1 MAGGLKIETPKGAVF
16 TTTGKN
22 GKITARLEWNKN
34 FSPERSGR
42 FNQTQRF
49 VDSEVLRLS
58 SPYVPFQTGMLD
70 KSGILGTDVGSG
82 EVNYIA
88 PYASRLYYGINFHF
102 DTGAHPNAGAKW
114 FERMKIDH
122 KGEILR
128 GAKKI
133 SGGK

>member
-1 MAGGLKIETPKGAVF
+1 MAGGFKIETPKGTVF

-49 VDSEVLRLS
+49 VDNEVLRLS

-88 PYASRLYYGINFHF
+88 PYASRLYYGTTF
-102 DTGAHPNAGAKW
+102 TLTPAHTLTRARSGLNA
-114 FERMKIDH
+114 
-122 KGEILR
+122 
-128 GAKKI
+128 
-133 SGGK
+133 

>member
-1 MAGGLKIETPKGAVF
+1 MAGGFKIETPKGAVF

-34 FSPERSGR
+34 FSAERSDQ

-49 VDSEVLRLS
+49 VDNEVLRLS

-88 PYASRLYYGINFHF
+88 PYASRLYYSINRHF
-102 DTGAHPNAGAKW
+102 GQPS
-114 FERMKIDH
+114 
-122 KGEILR
+122 L
-128 GAKKI
+128 
-133 SGGK
+133 

>member
-1 MAGGLKIETPKGAVF
+1 MAGGFKIETPKGAVF

-22 GKITARLEWNKN
+22 GKIIARLEWNKN

-70 KSGILGTDVGSG
+70 KSGILGTD
-82 EVNYIA
+82 
-88 PYASRLYYGINFHF
+88 
-102 DTGAHPNAGAKW
+102 
-114 FERMKIDH
+114 
-122 KGEILR
+122 GEILR

>member
-1 MAGGLKIETPKGAVF
+1 MAGGFKIETPKGAVF

-22 GKITARLEWNKN
+22 GKIIARLEWNKN
-34 FSPERSGR
+34 FSAER
-42 FNQTQRF
+42 RF

-88 PYASRLYYGINFHF
+88 PYAAAQYYRTSVSRPY
-102 DTGAHPNAGAKW
+102 DPQRGAKW

-122 KGEILR
+122 KDEILR

>member
-70 KSGILGTDVGSG
+70 KSGKLGTVIGSG
-82 EVNYIA
+82 NVQYIA
-88 PYASRLYYGINFHF
+88 PYARTQYYDTATSRPYDANR
-102 DTGAHPNAGAKW
+102 GAKW
-114 FERMKIDH
+114 FERMKVAYKKD
-122 KGEILR
+122 ILS
-128 GAKKI
+128 GAKKLM
-133 SGGK
+133 

>member
-1 MAGGLKIETPKGAVF
+1 MAGGFKIETPKGAVF

-22 GKITARLEWNKN
+22 GKIIARLEWNKN
-34 FSPERSGR
+34 FSAERSDQ

-88 PYASRLYYGINFHF
+88 PTPPLSI
-102 DTGAHPNAGAKW
+102 TGLRSAVPMTHREARSGSNA
-114 FERMKIDH
+114 
-122 KGEILR
+122 
-128 GAKKI
+128 
-133 SGGK
+133 

>member
-1 MAGGLKIETPKGAVF
+1 MSVTVKMKSAEEIIEARGLN
-16 TTTGKN
+16 KN
-22 GKITARLEWNKN
+22 GSVQKY
-34 FSPERSGR
+34 
-42 FNQTQRF
+42 

-88 PYASRLYYGINFHF
+88 PYAAAQYYRTSVSRPY
-102 DTGAHPNAGAKW
+102 DSQRGAKW

-122 KGEILR
+122 KDEILR